1 MRPARMARQG
11 GRRRLELAVAAV
23 LAALLAG
30 MLLECLIAY
39 RAEAERVAAKQL
51 ISSLRTTLAMRSAQ
65 AQAGGGDTALMAL
78 VHQNPMRWLV
88 SRPVNYLGEYYSAP
102 KEGLPSGHWYF
113 DRSAKTLVYL
123 CSARKSFSTETQKVL
138 VFKVKLLRVPD
149 PVDSSGRKGV
159 TNGLVLDQIDDQSLA
174 TNNIA
179 GTTPHP
185 TTRRKIHE

>member
-1 MRPARMARQG
+1 MGPARMARQG

-123 CSARKSFSTETQKVL
+123 APENKTFSSGTQKVL
-138 VFKVKLLRVPD
+138 VFKVELLRVPD
-149 PVDSSGRKGV
+149 PADASKPRGGSKGL
-159 TNGLVLDQIDDQSLA
+159 TLDQLDDQALA
-174 TNNIA
+174 FNNIA
-179 GTTPHP
+179 VSPRLHFSE
-185 TTRRKIHE
+185 KK